1 MSIQSLR
8 TTDLGSNID
17 HWQERKEL
25 AASFRWIERLNMH
38 ESVGNHLSLAVS
50 DDGTKFLM
58 NPNLQHFSL
67 IKASE
72 LLLIDANDP
81 ETLRRPDAPDPS
93 AWGLHGSIHRRCP
106 HHRCLMHV
114 HSEYATALA
123 CLEDS
128 NLPALDQNAATF
140 FKRIII
146 DKHYGGFALNEE
158 AERCATKLEDP
169 SKKVMIMG
177 NHGIMVMGD
186 TVAETFNR
194 LYYFERAAK
203 TYILALQTGR
213 PLRIIPD
220 EVAEKAAQENDN
232 YQDFAERHLENL
244 MNILN
249 KEGSDYAS

>member
-1 MSIQSLR
+1 MSIQTLR

-93 AWGLHGSIHRRCP
+93 AW
-106 HHRCLMHV
+106 
-114 HSEYATALA
+114 
-123 CLEDS
+123 
-128 NLPALDQNAATF
+128 
-140 FKRIII
+140 
-146 DKHYGGFALNEE
+146 
-158 AERCATKLEDP
+158 DP
-169 SKKVMIMG
+169 PQR
-177 NHGIMVMGD
+177 
-186 TVAETFNR
+186 FCR
-194 LYYFERAAK
+194 
-203 TYILALQTGR
+203 
-213 PLRIIPD
+213 
-220 EVAEKAAQENDN
+220 
-232 YQDFAERHLENL
+232 
-244 MNILN
+244 
-249 KEGSDYAS
+249 